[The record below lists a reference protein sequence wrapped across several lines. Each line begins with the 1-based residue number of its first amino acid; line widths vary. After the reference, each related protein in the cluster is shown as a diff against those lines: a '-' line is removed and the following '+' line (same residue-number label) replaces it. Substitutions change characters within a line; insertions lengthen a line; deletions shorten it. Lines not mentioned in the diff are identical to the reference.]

1 MPIICLIY
9 IKNKYIVLNYM
20 NVFFELREKSDM
32 EYMSLIVG
40 MKRQCLNFL

>member
-9 IKNKYIVLNYM
+9 IKNKYTVLNYM
-20 NVFFELREKSDM
+20 NVFFELQEKSDV

-40 MKRQCLNFL
+40 LKMQFLNFL